1 MAQAETAKKSSS
13 ILMGGS
19 VAVNILLAG
28 SLSLLWGL
36 INVLQFVTN
45 FPLLNVAYPENA
57 KMWYDMMHEIAS
69 FSIIPTDE
77 LKKLL

>member
-1 MAQAETAKKSSS
+1 
-13 ILMGGS
+13 
-19 VAVNILLAG
+19 
-28 SLSLLWGL
+28 
-36 INVLQFVTN
+36 VTN

-77 LKKLL
+77 LKKLLQDEIGEADKED